1 LGPGS
6 IPVTGGRP
14 DDVTSDAIGVLT
26 VVSSNSS
33 QDYLTRH
40 LLMSLP
46 ISECQ
51 YSENFLRTAVFS
63 PESSTN
69 VK

>member
-1 LGPGS
+1 M
-6 IPVTGGRP
+6 
-14 DDVTSDAIGVLT
+14 LT